1 MPISFNKNPA
11 ILPLNLTTTGFSD
24 KLQQS
29 IHPITRLL
37 LLLLTIWIFAPE
49 WLHLLDETAASVDQS
64 VWLLI
69 ILSLITFLVI
79 LIICWWLM
87 QYLWNNKF
95 MPAPRQ
101 LAIHFKT
108 LTLWQQISFY
118 WASFALLLLT
128 ASICLVAIC

>member
-1 MPISFNKNPA
+1 MSISFNKNPA
-11 ILPLNLTTTGFSD
+11 ILSLNLTQPGFSG
-24 KLQQS
+24 KLQKS
-29 IHPITRLL
+29 IHPVTRLL

-49 WLHLLDETAASVDQS
+49 WLRLLDETAASVDQS

-79 LIICWWLM
+79 LLICWWLM
-87 QYLWNNKF
+87 QYLWNSKF
-95 MPAPRQ
+95 MPAPHQ
-101 LAIHFKT
+101 LALHFKT

>member
-1 MPISFNKNPA
+1 MSILFNNNPI
-11 ILPLNLTTTGFSD
+11 ILPLSLKKQGFSL

-29 IHPITRLL
+29 IHPVIRLL

-49 WLHLLDETAASVDQS
+49 WLHRLDETAASVDQS

-69 ILSLITFLVI
+69 ILSLITFLLI
-79 LIICWWLM
+79 LLICWWLM
-87 QYLWNNKF
+87 QYLWSSKT
-95 MPAPRQ
+95 MPTPHQ
-101 LAIHFKT
+101 LALHFKT

-118 WASFALLLLT
+118 WACFALLLLT